1 MTSFA
6 ALLDQYLVE
15 RRRYGADLAS
25 SGLILRP
32 FVAFA
37 DAEEDER
44 ITTDLFLRWKDR
56 FGAAGTHSWAIRLSV
71 VRGFATWLQGIDPTH
86 GSSAQGPDPE
96 PATTPAAL
104 HLHRQRKSPGS

>member
-71 VRGFATWLQGIDPTH
+71 VRGFATWLQGIDPRTEVPPK
-86 GSSAQGPDPE
+86 GLIPNRQQ
-96 PATTPAAL
+96 
-104 HLHRQRKSPGS
+104 RQRPYPDFANSAH